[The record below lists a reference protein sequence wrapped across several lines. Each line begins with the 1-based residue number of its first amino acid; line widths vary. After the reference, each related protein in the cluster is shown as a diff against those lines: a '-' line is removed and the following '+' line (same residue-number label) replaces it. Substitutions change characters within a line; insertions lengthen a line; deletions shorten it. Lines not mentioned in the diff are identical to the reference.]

1 MSRTERIA
9 MLISTMND
17 VPGDEVT
24 SEMGGNWTEI
34 CAYGTAVVIEPIG

>member
-1 MSRTERIA
+1 MSRTERIG

-17 VPGDEVT
+17 V
-24 SEMGGNWTEI
+24 